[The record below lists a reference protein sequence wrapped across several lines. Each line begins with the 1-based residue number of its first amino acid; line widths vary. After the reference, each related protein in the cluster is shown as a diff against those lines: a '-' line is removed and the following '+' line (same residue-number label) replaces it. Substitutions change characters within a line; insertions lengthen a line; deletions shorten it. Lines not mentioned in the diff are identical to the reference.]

1 MDKLRCD
8 MEALAADKA
17 RMEGLI
23 GAMETSLV

>member
-1 MDKLRCD
+1 MDKLRGD
-8 MEALAADKA
+8 VEALAADKA